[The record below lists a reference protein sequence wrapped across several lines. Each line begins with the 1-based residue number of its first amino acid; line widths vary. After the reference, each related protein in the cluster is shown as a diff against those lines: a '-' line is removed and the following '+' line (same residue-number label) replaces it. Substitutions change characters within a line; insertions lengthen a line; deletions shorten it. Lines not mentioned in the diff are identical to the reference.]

1 MAKKRIRR
9 ILDVEMLLVVNL
21 AYAAFLAVVLAV
33 KEGGIRVEYIINLI
47 QYMEAVDYV
56 VLYVIILIMAY
67 LISGKFAGHLF
78 RKTAMTTFREG
89 DR

>member
-1 MAKKRIRR
+1 
-9 ILDVEMLLVVNL
+9 
-21 AYAAFLAVVLAV
+21 
-33 KEGGIRVEYIINLI
+33 
-47 QYMEAVDYV
+47 MEVVDYV